1 MQKWHCCSQ
10 NKSIVRVGPGGYRLF
25 CLQEPK
31 VTQECSCMY
40 AIVHHMITTHVS
52 CATTS
57 TGTQLRLMNGR
68 PRICGIFGGPPEAGE
83 MYYTTF
89 GNIWPWWCFVFV
101 PATFVWGRIS
111 GMLKVM
117 ERWRSHLLEGLALGT
132 GQLDGAQQDQALSIG
147 FKCPPCWF
155 NSLAWQAPLCGAGKC
170 PVPLYW
176 IAINSK
182 LLKMVENI
190 LWTARD
196 SALRF

>member
-1 MQKWHCCSQ
+1 MQLYVCYSTPYDNNTCFLCHDKHGNSIEVDEWMAQ
-10 NKSIVRVGPGGYRLF
+10 NLW
-25 CLQEPK
+25 
-31 VTQECSCMY
+31 
-40 AIVHHMITTHVS
+40 
-52 CATTS
+52 
-57 TGTQLRLMNGR
+57 N
-68 PRICGIFGGPPEAGE
+68 FGGPPEAGE

-176 IAINSK
+176 IGINSK